1 MIERFK
7 SFFMAPP
14 PAEEKVPEDQINSS
28 YKHWSFR
35 MFYSMFIA
43 YSVFYICRKNISIAL
58 PCMNTDLGISYT
70 ELGILG
76 STLYITY
83 AVGKFINGV
92 LADRGN
98 IRTFLSV
105 GLLVTAIIN
114 IIFGSISSLWIFIF
128 LWGLNG
134 WVQSMGFPPV
144 AKGLTHWFGQKERA
158 TKWSIWST
166 SHGVGTTLATWLS
179 GIIVAYF
186 SWRYVFILP
195 GVLSLLTAIFLYN
208 RLRDTPVSL
217 GLPTIEEFKNE
228 PIAEKTEETE
238 QKETYFQTF
247 CKHILPNKVLW
258 GLAFAYFFVYI
269 VRWGTGDWLFIY
281 YKDYK
286 HYSEV
291 DSAFIFGLLFI
302 AGIIGTV
309 AAGFTSDK
317 FFKSHRQPVN
327 IISCIILGIAIW
339 LLLFIKDNNMTL
351 DIALIFVI
359 GIFTYIPQVLVGGV
373 CAVESGSKKVASA
386 ATGFTGMFGY
396 FGSAI
401 AGPIMGYLLDFYG
414 WEATIYFWVVCSF
427 IAGALCFVLL
437 GNEIKRLASKKEEA

>member
-1 MIERFK
+1 MLNRIKDIFK
-7 SFFMAPP
+7 APP
-14 PAEEKVPEDQINSS
+14 PLKENLPEDQIAPT
-28 YKHWSFR
+28 YKHWRFR

-58 PCMNTDLGISYT
+58 PYMNTELGISYT

-83 AVGKFINGV
+83 ALGKFINGV

-98 IRTFLSV
+98 IRTFLSI
-105 GLLVTAIIN
+105 GLLVTAVIN
-114 IIFGSISSLWIFIF
+114 IIFGCVGSLWIFIF
-128 LWGLNG
+128 LWGFNG

-179 GIIVAYF
+179 GLIVAYF

-195 GVLSLLTAIFLYN
+195 GVLALFTAIFLYN
-208 RLRDTPVSL
+208 RLRDTPRSL
-217 GLPTIEEFKNE
+217 GLPSIEEFKKE
-228 PIAEKTEETE
+228 PIIHKEESSEIE
-238 QKETYFQTF
+238 QESYFQTF

-291 DSAFIFGLLFI
+291 DAAFIFGLLFI
-302 AGIIGTV
+302 AGILGTV

-317 FFKSHRQPVN
+317 FFKSHRMPVN
-327 IISCIILGIAIW
+327 VISLIVLAISIWFLLFFKASNIVVDIILIF
-339 LLLFIKDNNMTL
+339 FIG
-351 DIALIFVI
+351 VS
-359 GIFTYIPQVLVGGV
+359 TYIPQVLVGGV

-414 WEATIYFWVVCSF
+414 WEATIYFWVICAF
-427 IAGALCFVLL
+427 IAATICILM
-437 GNEIKRLASKKEEA
+437 IKSEMKRIAGKA